1 MPSIPAAETRIDEA
15 LVEHLLAE
23 QCPGL
28 AGLPLSRFQGGW
40 DNEHYRVGES
50 LLVRLPRRAS
60 AVPLLVNELRWL
72 PVIGPRLSSATPLPV
87 FTGRPAAD
95 YPWPWCIVGF
105 IDGVSADQVPV
116 AQRSAAAEALADFF
130 IGLHVPAPLGAP
142 DNPHRGLSLD
152 QEHFHRKAAARIA
165 RVPEHADDLRA
176 RWAAWS
182 SAAEWDRP
190 DLWIHGDP
198 HPMNLILDGGQ
209 LAGVVDWGDMTSG
222 DPASDLATAWMMFDA
237 DARRVFVDR
246 ANLGGW
252 YDDATWD
259 RAKAWALW
267 FALLLS
273 QHCDDMPSLRAVGE
287 HTLRELLDEPS
298 PTAG

>member
-1 MPSIPAAETRIDEA
+1 MSQAQAIAFTNAR
-15 LVEHLLAE
+15 LVLA
-23 QCPGL
+23 
-28 AGLPLSRFQGGW
+28 
-40 DNEHYRVGES
+40 DRVES
-50 LLVRLPRRAS
+50 GALLVR
-60 AVPLLVNELRWL
+60 
-72 PVIGPRLSSATPLPV
+72 
-87 FTGRPAAD
+87 
-95 YPWPWCIVGF
+95 
-105 IDGVSADQVPV
+105 DGVIAGIGTIDLPAGVETVDCGGRLLAPGIVDFGVFAVDREACRRGGIVRVALMPDQRPV
-116 AQRSAAAEALADFF
+116 LDDPGVVQRAALV
-130 IGLHVPAPLGAP
+130 G
-142 DNPHRGLSLD
+142 
-152 QEHFHRKAAARIA
+152 
-165 RVPEHADDLRA
+165 
-176 RWAAWS
+176 
-182 SAAEWDRP
+182 RP